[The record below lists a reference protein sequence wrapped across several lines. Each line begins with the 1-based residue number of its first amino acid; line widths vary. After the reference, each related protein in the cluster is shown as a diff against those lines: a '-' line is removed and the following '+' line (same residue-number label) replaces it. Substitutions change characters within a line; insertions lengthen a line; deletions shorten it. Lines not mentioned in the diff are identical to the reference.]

1 MSITGRGRHNDHDKR
16 LTAAGR
22 STTEMTE
29 DTNSPNSP
37 LDLLVSAFSEH
48 DCLCCG
54 PFEGDFGSPDDR
66 ILKDKMVTARKGGE
80 CHLCGQQ
87 IQPKERI
94 RSMAAV
100 FDGELMS
107 YRWCNACCAAM
118 AKSLYDDGE
127 AWEERAAL
135 RR

>member
-1 MSITGRGRHNDHDKR
+1 MVKQDGENKQSGTGAMSGSESAVQR
-16 LTAAGR
+16 
-22 STTEMTE
+22 
-29 DTNSPNSP
+29 
-37 LDLLVSAFSEH
+37 LVSAFSEH
-48 DCLCCG
+48 GCLCCG

-66 ILKDKMVTARKGGE
+66 ILKDKMVTARKSGE

-94 RSMAAV
+94 RTMAAV

-127 AWEERAAL
+127 AWEDRSAL